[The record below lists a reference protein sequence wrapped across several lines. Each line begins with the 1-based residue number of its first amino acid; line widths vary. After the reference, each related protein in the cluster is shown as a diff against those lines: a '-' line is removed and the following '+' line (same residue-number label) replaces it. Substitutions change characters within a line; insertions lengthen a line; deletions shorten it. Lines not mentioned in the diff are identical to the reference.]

1 MTTQMIIAL
10 AILVLMIVMIMS
22 DKFSFGAPSLLA
34 CCLLVLTG
42 TSTIADAFSGFVD
55 TNIVMI
61 SGFLA
66 VTAALQKT
74 SFMARIKGVMSD
86 LAAKG
91 GFKAYVLILLVVLGL
106 VFGLALV
113 LTKEGGILANRVWFN
128 ICDKVVS
135 FFRAIP
141 FIILL
146 AFIAPFTQLIVGTQI
161 GTTAALVPL
170 SLGVFPFFARQVEV
184 ALESVDRGKI
194 EAAQALGATNL
205 DIIFDVYLSEARAEL
220 VRVSTVTL
228 ISLIGLTAMAGAI
241 GAGGLGNT
249 AIAYGY
255 NRFNNDVTVVATLLV
270 LILVL
275 IVQLVGDWLTK
286 RLNHQVR

>member
-1 MTTQMIIAL
+1 MSELISKYLPNVANLGWTGDSGLGTALFQTIFMT
-10 AILVLMIVMIMS
+10 
-22 DKFSFGAPSLLA
+22 FWP
-34 CCLLVLTG
+34 
-42 TSTIADAFSGFVD
+42 
-55 TNIVMI
+55 
-61 SGFLA
+61 A
-66 VTAALQKT
+66 V
-74 SFMARIKGVMSD
+74 I
-86 LAAKG
+86 G
-91 GFKAYVLILLVVLGL
+91 GLLGL
-106 VFGLALV
+106 IFGLALV
-113 LTKEGGILANRVWFN
+113 LTKDGGILANRAWFN
-128 ICDKVVS
+128 LCDKIVS

-146 AFIAPFTQLIVGTQI
+146 AFIAPFTQLVVGTQI

-184 ALESVDRGKI
+184 ALESVDRGKV
-194 EAAQALGATNL
+194 EAAQALGSTNW
-205 DIIFDVYLSEARAEL
+205 DIIFDVYLSEARSEL

-255 NRFNNDVTVVATLLV
+255 NRFNNDVTVVATFLV

-275 IVQLVGDWLTK
+275 IVQLVGDWLAK
-286 RLNHQVR
+286 KLNHQVR

>member
-1 MTTQMIIAL
+1 MSELISKYLPNVASLGWSGDSGWGTAIFQTLYMT
-10 AILVLMIVMIMS
+10 
-22 DKFSFGAPSLLA
+22 FWP
-34 CCLLVLTG
+34 
-42 TSTIADAFSGFVD
+42 
-55 TNIVMI
+55 
-61 SGFLA
+61 A
-66 VTAALQKT
+66 V
-74 SFMARIKGVMSD
+74 I
-86 LAAKG
+86 G
-91 GFKAYVLILLVVLGL
+91 GLLGL

-146 AFIAPFTQLIVGTQI
+146 AFITPFTQLIVGTQI

>member
-1 MTTQMIIAL
+1 MSELISKYLPNVASLGWTGDSGWGTAIFQTIFMT
-10 AILVLMIVMIMS
+10 
-22 DKFSFGAPSLLA
+22 FWP
-34 CCLLVLTG
+34 
-42 TSTIADAFSGFVD
+42 
-55 TNIVMI
+55 
-61 SGFLA
+61 A
-66 VTAALQKT
+66 V
-74 SFMARIKGVMSD
+74 V
-86 LAAKG
+86 G
-91 GFKAYVLILLVVLGL
+91 GILGL
-106 VFGLALV
+106 VFGLTLV

-128 ICDKVVS
+128 ICDKIVS

-170 SLGVFPFFARQVEV
+170 SLGVFPFFARQVDV

-194 EAAQALGATNL
+194 EAAQALGSTNW

-275 IVQLVGDWLTK
+275 IVQLVGDWLAK
-286 RLNHQVR
+286 KLNHQVR

>member
-1 MTTQMIIAL
+1 MSELISKYLPNVANLGWTGDSGWGTALFQTIFMT
-10 AILVLMIVMIMS
+10 
-22 DKFSFGAPSLLA
+22 FWP
-34 CCLLVLTG
+34 
-42 TSTIADAFSGFVD
+42 
-55 TNIVMI
+55 
-61 SGFLA
+61 A
-66 VTAALQKT
+66 V
-74 SFMARIKGVMSD
+74 I
-86 LAAKG
+86 G
-91 GFKAYVLILLVVLGL
+91 GLLGL
-106 VFGLALV
+106 IFGLALV
-113 LTKEGGILANRVWFN
+113 LTKDGGILANRAWFN
-128 ICDKVVS
+128 LCDKIVS

-146 AFIAPFTQLIVGTQI
+146 AFIAPFTQLVVGTQI

-184 ALESVDRGKI
+184 ALESVDRGKVG
-194 EAAQALGATNL
+194 AAQALGSTNW
-205 DIIFDVYLSEARAEL
+205 DIIFDVYLSEARSEL

-255 NRFNNDVTVVATLLV
+255 NRFNNDVTVVATFLV

-275 IVQLVGDWLTK
+275 IVQLVGDWLAK
-286 RLNHQVR
+286 KLNHQVR